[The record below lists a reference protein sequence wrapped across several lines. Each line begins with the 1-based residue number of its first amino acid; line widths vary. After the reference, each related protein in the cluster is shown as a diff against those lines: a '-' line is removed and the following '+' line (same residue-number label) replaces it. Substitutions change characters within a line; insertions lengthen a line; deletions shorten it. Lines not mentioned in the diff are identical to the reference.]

1 MDSKEYKRM
10 MKKVEALQ
18 RKMNPDEQGR
28 VIGNGVTTPVRA
40 VGWIM
45 KQTIRLVIAIIALAI
60 IASVIQYAATG
71 NTTLLDFLK
80 GF

>member
-1 MDSKEYKRM
+1 MDSKEYKRV
-10 MKKVEALQ
+10 MKKVKALQ
-18 RKMNPDEQGR
+18 RKMNSDEQGQ
-28 VIGNGVTTPVRA
+28 VIGNGITTPFRA

-45 KQTIRLVIAIIALAI
+45 KQTVRLVIAIIVLAI

-71 NTTLLDFLK
+71 HTTLLEFLK